1 MSEHTQPAANTEQA
15 ENRDDAPLSRSSLA
29 DAAYADIRARILDGR
44 IAPGER
50 VTVRPIADRLGLS
63 ATPIKAARGRLER
76 EGLIASQLHRG
87 FFVPDLGDEDAAE
100 IYQLREALDGLAA
113 GLAAGAPQAADAAAL
128 LARLCDEQETRLAA
142 DDIDGYRR
150 LDVEFHR
157 ALWQASGNSRI
168 LRAGEPMLDQM
179 LLGNALSAR
188 QPGRGYA
195 SLREH
200 RAIVDAIRNAD
211 AAAAADLA
219 RAHIRSSHR
228 SFSAATA

>member
-1 MSEHTQPAANTEQA
+1 MSEHPEHTDPE
-15 ENRDDAPLSRSSLA
+15 DAPLARSSLA
-29 DAAYADIRARILDGR
+29 DAAYTDIRARILDGR

-50 VTVRPIADRLGLS
+50 VTVRPIADRLALS
-63 ATPIKAARGRLER
+63 ATPIKAALVRLER

-87 FFVPDLGDEDAAE
+87 FFVPDLGDADAAE
-100 IYQLREALDGLAA
+100 IYQLREALDALAA
-113 GLAAGAPQAADAAAL
+113 GLAASGSQSTDRAAL
-128 LARLCDEQETRLAA
+128 LARLCDEQEARLAA

-179 LLGNALSAR
+179 LLGNARSAR
-188 QPGRGYA
+188 QPGRGDE

-200 RAIVDAIRNAD
+200 RGIIEAIRSAD
-211 AAAAADLA
+211 AGAATDLA

-228 SFSAATA
+228 SFSKVNAQ

>member
-1 MSEHTQPAANTEQA
+1 MSEHSV
-15 ENRDDAPLSRSSLA
+15 DAPLSRSSLA

-50 VTVRPIADRLGLS
+50 VTVRPVADRLGLS
-63 ATPIKAARGRLER
+63 ATPIKAALVRLER

-87 FFVPDLGDEDAAE
+87 FFVPDLGDADAAE
-100 IYQLREALDGLAA
+100 IYQLREALDGMAA
-113 GLAAGAPQAADAAAL
+113 GLAAAGPRASDAATS
-128 LARLCDEQETRLAA
+128 LARLCDAQEALLSA

-150 LDVEFHR
+150 RDIDFHR
-157 ALWQASGNSRI
+157 ALWRASGNSRI

-188 QPGRGYA
+188 QPGRGSE
-195 SLREH
+195 SLQEH
-200 RAIVDAIRNAD
+200 RAIVDAIRRAD
-211 AAAAADLA
+211 VATAADLA
-219 RAHIRSSHR
+219 RAHIRNSHR

>member
-1 MSEHTQPAANTEQA
+1 MSEHTEQA
-15 ENRDDAPLSRSSLA
+15 ENREDAPLSRSSLA

-50 VTVRPIADRLGLS
+50 VTVRPVADRLGLS
-63 ATPIKAARGRLER
+63 ATPIKAALVRLER

-87 FFVPDLGDEDAAE
+87 FFVPDLGDADAAE
-100 IYQLREALDGLAA
+100 IYQLREALDALAA
-113 GLAAGAPQAADAAAL
+113 GLAAGGPQPADRAAS
-128 LARLCDEQETRLAA
+128 LARVCDEQEARLAA

-150 LDVEFHR
+150 LDIQFHR
-157 ALWQASGNSRI
+157 ALWQVSGNSRI

-188 QPGRGYA
+188 QPGRGDE
-195 SLREH
+195 SLQEH
-200 RAIVDAIRNAD
+200 RAIVAAIGQAD
-211 AAAAADLA
+211 AVRAADLA

-228 SFSAATA
+228 TFTAATA

>member
-1 MSEHTQPAANTEQA
+1 MSEHREHTDA
-15 ENRDDAPLSRSSLA
+15 EDAPLARSSLV

-50 VTVRPIADRLGLS
+50 VTVRPIADRLALS
-63 ATPIKAARGRLER
+63 ATPIKAALVRLER

-87 FFVPDLGDEDAAE
+87 FFVPDLGDADAAE
-100 IYQLREALDGLAA
+100 IYQLREALDALAA
-113 GLAAGAPQAADAAAL
+113 GLAAGAPHSADGAAL
-128 LARLCDEQETRLAA
+128 LARLCDEQEARLAA

-188 QPGRGYA
+188 QPGRGVE

-200 RAIVDAIRNAD
+200 RAIVEAIRAAD
-211 AAAAADLA
+211 ATTAADLA
-219 RAHIRSSHR
+219 RAHIHNSHR

>member
-1 MSEHTQPAANTEQA
+1 MSEHPEHTETL
-15 ENRDDAPLSRSSLA
+15 EDAPLARSSLA

-63 ATPIKAARGRLER
+63 ATPIKAALVRLER
-76 EGLIASQLHRG
+76 EGLIASLLHRG
-87 FFVPDLGDEDAAE
+87 FFVPDLGDADAAE
-100 IYQLREALDGLAA
+100 IYQLREALDGM
-113 GLAAGAPQAADAAAL
+113 AAAL
-128 LARLCDEQETRLAA
+128 AADSALSSTSAAALARLCDEQRARLAA
-142 DDIDGYRR
+142 GDIDGYRR
-150 LDVEFHR
+150 LDIDFHR

-188 QPGRGYA
+188 QPGRGDQ

-200 RAIVDAIRNAD
+200 RAIVDAIARGD

-219 RAHIRSSHR
+219 REHIRHAHR
-228 SFSAATA
+228 SFTAAMSQ

>member
-1 MSEHTQPAANTEQA
+1 MSEHKEQIA
-15 ENRDDAPLSRSSLA
+15 DSEDVPLPRSSLA

-63 ATPIKAARGRLER
+63 ATPIKAALVRLER
-76 EGLIASQLHRG
+76 EGLIASLLHRG
-87 FFVPDLGDEDAAE
+87 FFVPDLGEDDAAE
-100 IYQLREALDGLAA
+100 IYQLREALDGM
-113 GLAAGAPQAADAAAL
+113 AAAL
-128 LARLCDEQETRLAA
+128 AAEDARSGSESAALARLCDEQAERLAA
-142 DDIDGYRR
+142 QDIDGYRR
-150 LDVEFHR
+150 LDIDFHR

-188 QPGRGYA
+188 RPGRGDE

-200 RAIVDAIRNAD
+200 RAIVAAIARGDAAD
-211 AAAAADLA
+211 ASALA
-219 RAHIRSSHR
+219 REHIRHSHR
-228 SFSAATA
+228 SFLAATAQ

>member
-1 MSEHTQPAANTEQA
+1 MGDHTERA
-15 ENRDDAPLSRSSLA
+15 ESPEDAPLSRSSLA
-29 DAAYADIRARILDGR
+29 DAAYAEIRARILDGR

-63 ATPIKAARGRLER
+63 ATPIKAALVRLER

-87 FFVPDLGDEDAAE
+87 FFVPDLGDADAAE
-100 IYQLREALDGLAA
+100 IYQLREALDGMAA
-113 GLAAGAPQAADAAAL
+113 GLAASGPSASDAARSL
-128 LARLCDEQETRLAA
+128 GDLCDEQEALLAA

-150 LDVEFHR
+150 RDVEFHR

-188 QPGRGYA
+188 QPGRGVE
-195 SLREH
+195 SLQEH
-200 RAIVDAIRNAD
+200 RAIVEAIRSAD

>member
-1 MSEHTQPAANTEQA
+1 MSEHTERAG
-15 ENRDDAPLSRSSLA
+15 NREDAPLSRSSLA

-63 ATPIKAARGRLER
+63 ATPIKAALVRLER

-87 FFVPDLGDEDAAE
+87 FFVPDLGDADAAE
-100 IYQLREALDGLAA
+100 IYQLREALDGMAA
-113 GLAAGAPQAADAAAL
+113 GLAASGPRSAGASAS
-128 LARLCDEQETRLAA
+128 LARLCDEQEARLAA
-142 DDIDGYRR
+142 HDIDGYRR
-150 LDVEFHR
+150 LDVDFHR
-157 ALWQASGNSRI
+157 ALWHASGNSRI

-188 QPGRGYA
+188 RPGRGEQ
-195 SLREH
+195 SLHEH
-200 RAIVDAIRNAD
+200 RAIVAAIRAAD
-211 AAAAADLA
+211 AVTAADLA

-228 SFSAATA
+228 SFAAATA